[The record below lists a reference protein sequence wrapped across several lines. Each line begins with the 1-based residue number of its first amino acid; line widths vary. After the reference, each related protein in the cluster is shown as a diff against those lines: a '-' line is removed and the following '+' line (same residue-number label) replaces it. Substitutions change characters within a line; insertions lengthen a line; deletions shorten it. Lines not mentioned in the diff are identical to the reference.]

1 MVNPEDL
8 ARALRGKSR
17 PEQLRVIQSVMDAGK
32 RGRFPLGVAD
42 NRALAQFV
50 SQVQQGRAVDDAL
63 LLAVSDI
70 VRHYEQHRH
79 DPQRALSARARRQT
93 GHPKAAPL

>member
-1 MVNPEDL
+1 MP
-8 ARALRGKSR
+8 G
-17 PEQLRVIQSVMDAGK
+17 SVDAF
-32 RGRFPLGVAD
+32 RSAAD

-70 VRHYEQHRH
+70 VGHYEQHLIAMTRSV
-79 DPQRALSARARRQT
+79 R
-93 GHPKAAPL
+93 